1 VSPQALARTWRP
13 KSFDAVVGQDHV
25 VKGLT
30 YALLHDRLHHA
41 YLFTGSQGVGK
52 TTLAR
57 IFAKC
62 LSCEA
67 GVSPH
72 PCGTCS
78 ACLQIDQGS
87 FFDLIE
93 IDAASRTKVE
103 DTRELLDNVQ
113 YAPTVGRF
121 KIYLIDEVHMLS
133 THSFNALLKTLE
145 EPPSHVKFL
154 LATTDP
160 QKLPVTVLSRCLQYH
175 LRTLTHP
182 QLLGH
187 LKEVAQKEGISFHLE
202 ALSIIA
208 FAAKGSARDGLS
220 LLDQAIGFS
229 GGDLREDL
237 VSQML
242 GVIPQGR
249 LYELAEGLASGDA
262 NATLLKVDA
271 LKESWIDFDHLLK
284 EFARFWQECALA
296 QVIHRS
302 SSEHFD
308 VQKIHEI
315 ASALDP
321 IKIQFFYQ
329 ICLSMQAE
337 LSYSPDPFS
346 GFEMAILRMFAFR
359 RLENLPRSISSEERL
374 ITKGLAQPKEAV
386 TQHKSVGM
394 ALNRPVSRQELREEK
409 SQNFKPELRDKDSNN
424 QARDDG
430 ALSSSREN
438 MQKSLFTQEDLKADW
453 RKFVESLKLDGI
465 VRQVAVHTSFL
476 SWTEQPQG
484 LKVFLAVDRKNE
496 GLLSEKIIHRLASSI
511 GMGLSQKVVLEI
523 TASDAQALNT
533 PAKQV
538 ENESVKREEFAHQT
552 LLSDVCV
559 HEIQE
564 AFSAQ
569 VDTKTVE
576 LIRKQ

>member
-1 VSPQALARTWRP
+1 VSLQALARTWRP
-13 KSFDAVVGQDHV
+13 KNFDAVVGQEHV

-62 LSCEA
+62 LSCEK
-67 GVSPH
+67 GISPH
-72 PCGTCS
+72 PCGSCS
-78 ACLQIDQGS
+78 VCLQIDQGS

-175 LRTLTHP
+175 LRTLSHP

-187 LKEVAQKEGISFHLE
+187 LKEVAEKEGISFESE
-202 ALSIIA
+202 ALSMIA

-242 GVIPQGR
+242 GIIPQGR
-249 LYELAEGLASGDA
+249 LYELAQGLASGDA

-296 QVIHRS
+296 QVIDLS

-308 VQKIHEI
+308 VEKIHDI
-315 ASALDP
+315 AATVDP

-329 ICLSMQAE
+329 VCLNMQAE

-359 RLENLPRSISSEERL
+359 RLNNLTLPQTDESPRGDQRIRSKEGSLSVQKNQVESIEGSSFQRESRSE
-374 ITKGLAQPKEAV
+374 GLRNEKLE
-386 TQHKSVGM
+386 
-394 ALNRPVSRQELREEK
+394 SRQVTSKSHREEGETLK
-409 SQNFKPELRDKDSNN
+409 KLPENT
-424 QARDDG
+424 Q
-430 ALSSSREN
+430 E
-438 MQKSLFTQEDLKADW
+438 SLLTEEDLKVDW
-453 RKFVESLKLDGI
+453 RKFVDSLKLEGI

-476 SWTEQPQG
+476 SWIEQPQG
-484 LKVFLAVDRKNE
+484 LKIFLAVDRKNE
-496 GLLSEKIIHRLASSI
+496 SLLTEKIIHRLSSSI
-511 GMGLSQKVVLEI
+511 AIGLRQKVILEI
-523 TASDAQALNT
+523 KTSDEKALNT

-538 ENESVKREEFAHQT
+538 ENESAKREEFAHQT

-559 HEIQE
+559 QEIQE